1 MHLLYIFCFY
11 LTSNCSH
18 KMNEVI
24 HIVIVDDKQP
34 NRVSLEEK
42 LRFVPEV
49 KVAFLAA
56 NGEDFLEQM
65 ASCKQKIDLVLMDI
79 DMPIMDGIKTVNV
92 ASELYPETKFLMLTV
107 FDDDEKIFE
116 AIKAGAIGYLLKD
129 ENADRIV
136 EAIKEITEF
145 GGSPMSPRIAR
156 KALQILVSAELKGE
170 KKIESGLSQREL
182 DILKGLVEGL
192 DYKAVADKLF
202 ISPLTVRTHITKI
215 YKKLKVNNKVQAVN
229 LAVKN
234 KWFLTF

>member
-1 MHLLYIFCFY
+1 MI
-11 LTSNCSH
+11 S
-18 KMNEVI
+18 
-24 HIVIVDDKQP
+24 IVIVDDKQP

-42 LRFVPEV
+42 MRFVPEV

-65 ASCKQKIDLVLMDI
+65 ASIKQRIDIVLMDI